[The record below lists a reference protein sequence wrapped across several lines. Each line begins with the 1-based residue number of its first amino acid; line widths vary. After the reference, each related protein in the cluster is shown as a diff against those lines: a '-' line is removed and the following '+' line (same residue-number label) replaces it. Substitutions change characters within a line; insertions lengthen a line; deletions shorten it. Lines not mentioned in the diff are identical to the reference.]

1 MRGEGGR
8 EENGRRGKKGGG
20 KKKRTCKRRVRRGVK
35 MVKVKVC
42 GYWRK
47 KTIFAVRTR
56 EFL

>member
-1 MRGEGGR
+1 MV
-8 EENGRRGKKGGG
+8 GKWW
-20 KKKRTCKRRVRRGVK
+20 KRIAKEDGCVG
-35 MVKVKVC
+35 MEKVKVC